1 MLLSRHDCGKCTWRL
16 HFLKS
21 SSFASVSQ
29 LAAAVAHA
37 VPAVQKLRE
46 AFSHLGNVTRVVV
59 MWDYPSGRNKGYGF
73 VSFATQQ
80 VRCLSL
86 AGGLVCGPALF
97 SPCVGATWTAA
108 AGPLGCRLCDA
119 WRPLA
124 AHRWVHIGALC
135 N

>member
-1 MLLSRHDCGKCTWRL
+1 M
-16 HFLKS
+16 
-21 SSFASVSQ
+21 AAVSQ

-80 VRCLSL
+80 VRFKGR
-86 AGGLVCGPALF
+86 AAGLVCFCLARCAWVLLGPHWYT
-97 SPCVGATWTAA
+97 G
-108 AGPLGCRLCDA
+108 GLGGS
-119 WRPLA
+119 WE
-124 AHRWVHIGALC
+124 
-135 N
+135 